1 MLVENEEQLVTGIPE
16 VFSGR
21 LSVGYE
27 VVVFGHVCSAVR
39 TNHGSRASVI
49 AWCLLVEMP
58 ANTLSSCLRVLC
70 ALASMYGA
78 LFLRRRWRCMC

>member
-1 MLVENEEQLVTGIPE
+1 MLVENEEQMITGIPE

-27 VVVFGHVCSAVR
+27 VFGHVCSAVR

-49 AWCLLVEMP
+49 AWCMLVEIP
-58 ANTLSSCLRVLC
+58 AYILSSCLRVLC
-70 ALASMYGA
+70 AVVSMHGA
-78 LFLRRRWRCMC
+78 

>member
-1 MLVENEEQLVTGIPE
+1 MLVGNEEQMVTGIPE

-27 VVVFGHVCSAVR
+27 VVFGHVCSAVR

-58 ANTLSSCLRVLC
+58 VNTLSSCLRVLC
-70 ALASMYGA
+70 AVVSMHDA
-78 LFLRRRWRCMC
+78 